1 MEKLLEEVNG
11 MRSYR
16 PLWETMKEKQV
27 SQYRLIKE
35 GIDTKTIDGLKKG
48 KNITLE
54 TLEKLCN
61 ILECSPN
68 DIVEFV
74 SEEKEQNVLNTTIVE
89 KVKK

>member
-54 TLEKLCN
+54 KLEKLCN